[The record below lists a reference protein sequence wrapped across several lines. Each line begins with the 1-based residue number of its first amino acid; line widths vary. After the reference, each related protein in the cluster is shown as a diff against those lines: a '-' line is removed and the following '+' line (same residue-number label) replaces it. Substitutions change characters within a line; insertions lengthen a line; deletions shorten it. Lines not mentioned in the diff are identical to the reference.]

1 MADCASMLS
10 DYEQKR
16 AQNIERNNAKL
27 RSLGLISVQEEM
39 ESNAAAWGYN
49 KEIGTDRAGKFNSN
63 GSTLKKRKITNSSK
77 ESQTSFSRRQ
87 SNRLRLRMV
96 QSDTNTQVFDHGHD
110 RFCRGNDPS
119 ALDKASKESAVD
131 NSLGI
136 IQQRIIE
143 CRKQRLEAAKAF
155 AGLPSAEVAKKN
167 PTATYDHCLMRV
179 RSMSEKALETRIKMI
194 ERAAGKCCIIKMAIF
209 KCCLEEEKY
218 MSLAEKAGQSLERLK
233 ALKPECADDDVKPLP

>member
-1 MADCASMLS
+1 MADCTSMLS

-27 RSLGLISVQEEM
+27 RSLGLISAKEEM
-39 ESNAAAWGYN
+39 ESNAAAWGHRLPN
-49 KEIGTDRAGKFNSN
+49 KEFSTDRASESFKNES
-63 GSTLKKRKITNSSK
+63 SALKKRKRTNSSK
-77 ESQTSFSRRQ
+77 EPQNNSLCRRQ
-87 SNRLRLRMV
+87 SDRLRLRRTPGNAN
-96 QSDTNTQVFDHGHD
+96 SLHLERCHD
-110 RFCRGNDPS
+110 DLRCSIAPCEPERQG
-119 ALDKASKESAVD
+119 KENAVN
-131 NSLGI
+131 NSLGM

-209 KCCLEEEKY
+209 KCCLEEHNY
-218 MSLAEKAGQSLERLK
+218 LSLAEKAGQSLERLK
-233 ALKPECADDDVKPLP
+233 ALQPECAED

>member
-1 MADCASMLS
+1 MAEYASMLS

-27 RSLGLISVQEEM
+27 RSLGLISALEEM

-49 KEIGTDRAGKFNSN
+49 KEIGTDRADSFKNY
-63 GSTLKKRKITNSSK
+63 GSTLKKRKITNAPK
-77 ESQTSFSRRQ
+77 EPQTSFSRRQ
-87 SNRLRLRMV
+87 SNRLRLRMM
-96 QSDTNTQVFDHGHD
+96 QSDTNTQVLDHGHD
-110 RFCRGNDPS
+110 RFCFSNATS
-119 ALDKASKESAVD
+119 APDKQSKESAAVEG
-131 NSLGI
+131 L

-179 RSMSEKALETRIKMI
+179 RTMSEKALETRIKMI

-209 KCCLEEEKY
+209 KCCLEEENY

-233 ALKPECADDDVKPLP
+233 ALKPECAEDDTKPLP